1 MWSLAVPAGSWT
13 TGFAKPAM
21 TFLRRTEVAGRPA
34 ALFITHGANDDLPE
48 LSAWLDNCVTAASQL
63 QLVGVFHCQ
72 GELSEQMAQK
82 MLFSKDERVAAWAK
96 TRESGIG
103 QPDAASLSAG
113 SPTLGFR
120 GAAPIRRSH
129 SRHLLVSRVRLAA
142 PSAQAA

>member
-1 MWSLAVPAGSWT
+1 MRTLVTYLSRTGNTRKVAEAIFEAITGDKDLTELAQVDSLDG
-13 TGFAKPAM
+13 
-21 TFLRRTEVAGRPA
+21 
-34 ALFITHGANDDLPE
+34 
-48 LSAWLDNCVTAASQL
+48 NCVTAASQL